1 MTVHADTSSPLRETK
16 DFVGAVALLHWL
28 PQQPLRWPGS
38 GFVPGTDTCWS
49 SELEYR

>member
-16 DFVGAVALLHWL
+16 DFVGAGALLLWL

-38 GFVPGTDTCWS
+38 GSVPGTATWN
-49 SELEYR
+49 SEREYG